1 MIETKRL
8 ALIFDLDGTLR
19 DAIEPIKDAW
29 NVAMEEH
36 NLSYRFDYTTIK
48 SFMGLTPKETID
60 IAFKDV
66 SFEKGQKYFEIL
78 INKEIE
84 YLKTHPGKLYQ
95 NEESVLKELNKKYD
109 LFIVSNSDKG
119 YIENYL
125 NYFNFNKHF
134 KDHLCAGDTK
144 LEKYQNILLV
154 KEKYRLN
161 EVFYIGDTLK
171 DKIESEK
178 ANVNF
183 IHAKYGF
190 GNINSQCLSI
200 NSLDELPNLIEKVRK
215 RWLFK

>member
-8 ALIFDLDGTLR
+8 AIIFDLDGTLR

-29 NVAMEEH
+29 NLAMEEH
-36 NLSYRFDYTTIK
+36 NLSYRFDYPTIK

-66 SFEKGQKYFEIL
+66 SFEKGQEYFEIL

-84 YLKTHPGKLYQ
+84 YLKTHPGKLYE
-95 NEESVLKELNKKYD
+95 NEESVLKELNKKYE

-125 NYFNFNKHF
+125 NYFNFNKYF

-200 NSLDELPNLIEKVRK
+200 NSIDELPNLIEKVRK
-215 RWLFK
+215 S

>member
-8 ALIFDLDGTLR
+8 ALIFDLDGTLW
-19 DAIEPIKDAW
+19 DAIEPIKEAW
-29 NVAMEEH
+29 NLAMEEN
-36 NLSYRFDYTTIK
+36 NLSYRFDYLTIK

-66 SFEKGQKYFEIL
+66 SFEKGQEYFEIL

-84 YLKTHPGKLYQ
+84 YLKTHPGKLYE

-125 NYFNFNKHF
+125 NYFNFNKYF

-154 KEKYRLN
+154 KDKYRLN

-200 NSLDELPNLIEKVRK
+200 HSLDELPNLIEKVRK
-215 RWLFK
+215 S

>member
-19 DAIEPIKDAW
+19 DAIEPIKEAW
-29 NVAMEEH
+29 NLAMEEN
-36 NLSYRFDYTTIK
+36 NLSYRFDYLTIK

-66 SFEKGQKYFEIL
+66 SFEKGQEYFEIL

-84 YLKTHPGKLYQ
+84 YLKTHPGKLYE

-125 NYFNFNKHF
+125 NYFNFNKYF

-144 LEKYQNILLV
+144 LEKCQNILLV
-154 KEKYRLN
+154 KDKYRLN

-215 RWLFK
+215 S